1 MQVRIFC
8 SMFFGAMALFP
19 PIAHVTAAEE
29 RVYLSKAEIESLL
42 IDKGIESRNLSTG
55 MVSHWI
61 FRPDGRVEF
70 VNKSGPGSASGTW
83 VIRTDGLMCVTMLT
97 RTGCRYWFRQGG
109 TLANALG
116 KEPDSPLVAEIA
128 FE

>member
-1 MQVRIFC
+1 R
-8 SMFFGAMALFP
+8 
-19 PIAHVTAAEE
+19 
-29 RVYLSKAEIESLL
+29 
-42 IDKGIESRNLSTG
+42 STG

-70 VNKSGPGSASGTW
+70 ANKSGPGSASGTW
-83 VIRTDGLMCVTMLT
+83 VVQTDGLMCVTMLT
-97 RTGCRYWFRQGG
+97 RTGCRYWFRQGS
-109 TLANALG
+109 TFANALG

>member
-1 MQVRIFC
+1 MQVRIFS
-8 SMFFGAMALFP
+8 SMFFSAMALFP
-19 PIAHVTAAEE
+19 PASHVVAATE
-29 RVYLSKAEIESLL
+29 RVYLGKEEIERVL

-70 VNKSGPGSASGTW
+70 ANKSGPGSASGTW
-83 VIRTDGLMCVTMLT
+83 VVRSDGLMCVTMLT
-97 RTGCRYWFRQGG
+97 RTGCRYWFRQGR

-116 KEPDSPLVAEIA
+116 REPDSPLVAEVE

>member
-8 SMFFGAMALFP
+8 SMFFSAMALFP

-29 RVYLSKAEIESLL
+29 RVYLGKAEIESVL
-42 IDKGIESRNLSTG
+42 IDKGIESRNRSTG

-70 VNKSGPGSASGTW
+70 ANKSGPGSASGTW
-83 VIRTDGLMCVTMLT
+83 VVQTDGLMCVTMLT
-97 RTGCRYWFRQGG
+97 RTGCRYWFRQGS